1 MKKAFK
7 IGLFSALILSLVLA
21 TFTLNIPSGTQ
32 AEEGIE
38 IFGVASNS
46 FGYYIYVADPIHNR
60 VIKYDL
66 NGSFLTDFI
75 KHEPNGDCPDWD
87 YEGLIAVSVC
97 RVTDVFAVTDYKL
110 RKVFTF
116 NPDSV
121 PHHPIGDPSKDELLT
136 PWHASE
142 TEIYDD
148 IGNYVVDKD
157 GNKFTRYDPPSI
169 DFDKHAV
176 ECDIYGLLR
185 FTIPEGY
192 ENEPAPKGSGEGE
205 FDTPEGIAV
214 DRRGYVL
221 IADTG
226 NNRIQKFRRNGE
238 YVMEWDGT
246 DDGIKYDK
254 PVYIIPDFN
263 DDSPNRYY
271 IVDQGNKRI
280 AITDEYGELL
290 YEFQPKDENGN
301 QLNRMVACAID
312 MEYNIWVADAETE
325 CVYKYGA
332 IDSNNE
338 FELLLSICEVL
349 NPPPIFTHVT
359 RIILKKF
366 FGYVDEATVP
376 IKPYAQIKND
386 RTLLPLRWVCE
397 NALSQSNP
405 DHGVTYECKVTW
417 DMDKRKATLS
427 LPEIR
432 FSDLVVYEE
441 KVVEVWAE
449 QPMAKVNGIS
459 ALFEKEDPSFTPEII
474 GDRLFVPFRFIAEA
488 FGAEVIWKPKE
499 AIPMTRYGE
508 IIINMP
514 STERVAEAYGIE

>member
-1 MKKAFK
+1 MKKSLK
-7 IGLFSALILSLVLA
+7 IGLFSVLILSLVLA
-21 TFTLNIPSGTQ
+21 TFTLNIPSGTE
-32 AEEGIE
+32 AEEGVE

-46 FGYYIYVADPIHNR
+46 FGYYIYVADPIHDR

-66 NGSFLTDFI
+66 NGNFLTDFI
-75 KHEPNGDCPDWD
+75 KHEPNGDCPDWK

-157 GNKFTRYDPPSI
+157 GNKFNRYDPPSI

-185 FTIPEGY
+185 FTVPEGY

-214 DRRGYVL
+214 DRRCYVL

-238 YVMEWDGT
+238 YVMEWDGS
-246 DDGIKYDK
+246 DDGTKYDK

-280 AITDEYGELL
+280 VITDEYGELL
-290 YEFQPKDENGN
+290 YEFQPKKENGEL
-301 QLNRMVACAID
+301 LNRMVAAAID
-312 MEYNIWVADAETE
+312 MEYNIWIADAESE
-325 CVYKYGA
+325 KVYKYGA
-332 IDSNNE
+332 IDSDKE
-338 FELLLSICEVL
+338 FELLLTINNAL
-349 NPPPIFTHVT
+349 DPPPIFTHVT

-366 FGYVDEATVP
+366 FGFVDEATVP
-376 IKPYAQIKND
+376 IKPYAQIVND
-386 RTLLPLRWVCE
+386 RTLVPLRWVGE
-397 NALSQSNP
+397 NALTQLNP
-405 DHGVTYECKVTW
+405 DHGVTYECAIDW
-417 DMDKRKATLS
+417 DGDERKATFS
-427 LPEIR
+427 LPEIE
-432 FSDLVVYEE
+432 FSDKLSYEAK
-441 KVVEVWAE
+441 KVELWLGNPTAKINGVE
-449 QPMAKVNGIS
+449 
-459 ALFEKEDPSFTPEII
+459 TPIDKNNPNVKPDII
-474 GDRLFVPFRFIAEA
+474 DDRLFVPVRFIAEA
-488 FGAEVIWKPKE
+488 FGAEVIWKPKHE
-499 AIPMTRYGE
+499 IPLTRFGE
-508 IIINMP
+508 VIINMP